1 MKKMKLVISMLG
13 FLGLPLLGCKNSLS
27 IIDDLI
33 HDENTSFFIKG
44 IGLMGKHIYIHQKDD
59 DYVLYSRMK
68 NWGEVVFKMHS
79 KTRSPIILRVYINGQ
94 QVYAERVKSIDK
106 NSMGFFV
113 VFTKSVVYYLDFSSK
128 KFGKYIRS

>member
-1 MKKMKLVISMLG
+1 MFG
-13 FLGLPLLGCKNSLS
+13 FLGLPLLGCQNSLS
-27 IIDDLI
+27 IIDELI

-94 QVYAERVKSIDK
+94 QVYAERVKNIDI
-106 NSMGFFV
+106 NSKGFFV
-113 VFTKSVVYYLDFSSK
+113 VFTQNIVYYLDFSSK
-128 KFGKYIRS
+128 EFGKYIRS